1 MTSETVHFKTNVQL
15 KNIIGKDLIT
25 DDNIAVLELV
35 KNAYDAGAGKVDIAF
50 RNLVKDERVWQPE
63 QNAQLLICDD
73 GSGMDRDGILNR
85 WLNIAYSEK
94 KEKTWNYGRRQAGNK
109 GVGRFSCDR
118 LGKRLTIY
126 TKSAGFPWLQLN
138 IDWTLFELDTKQ
150 DDEIQDIPVILQEA
164 SEETVC
170 NLTGWDNFQ
179 HGTVLHI
186 CELREN
192 WPIPKILRLKND
204 LEKFIN
210 PNSSFQIGTFA
221 INIKASDYMDYDIK
235 QIHQKDKVNGLVEN
249 QIFNELNFRT
259 STIESYIDEE
269 GKVIKTSLYDR
280 GRMVFTLEEQNTY
293 MHLRNVKI
301 KLYYLN
307 TYTKAYFTKQ
317 TGFRSVDFG
326 SVFLFVNGFRIPPYG
341 DLGDDWLGI
350 EKRKSSGYRRYLS
363 TREIIGQI
371 EIEDTLGQ
379 FQVVTSRAGIVR
391 SVAFEELSHEGMPY
405 GYFYKT
411 FRRLERF
418 VVEGIKWDKAGDI
431 PSDELGGCETYQL
444 DDLSRNKQI
453 LSVIRKIIDVPDSTI
468 NNLHI
473 NEELVQ
479 YIIEKQMENSKQK
492 LNDLLIQMADITD
505 AVGTEKLRTQL
516 DEDSR
521 ELDTIIEIINAI
533 APAPE
538 RLRQI
543 EGVKDFIDKA
553 QRKVNAKEQQLLAEK
568 KAREKAE
575 AKAIALAQEL
585 EKEKDKNTYLLSSSR
600 SMSEDAKGMVHH
612 IKLIATTLEAKIY
625 NLYDS
630 VKRGEASQEEIL
642 EALGAMKFQNDKSLK
657 ISKLITRA
665 NFRADKEDKMV
676 DLMEYIRQYL
686 GIYEDIV
693 DDSSISFDIDG
704 EDVHLYRKVSTLSIA
719 VVLDNMI
726 SNAIKSHATA
736 FKIKASL
743 IGNNSMV
750 IFLSDDGDGLD
761 RRFLSNPDSIFE
773 LGVTSTEGS
782 GIGLHIVRT
791 ILREMH
797 AEISFAGNGVDL
809 KGASFKITF
818 K

>member
-35 KNAYDAGAGKVDIAF
+35 KNAYDAGAGKVDIVF
-50 RNLVKDERVWQPE
+50 RNLVQNEKVWQSE
-63 QNAQLLICDD
+63 QSAQLIVCDD
-73 GSGMDRDGILNR
+73 GSGMDKNGILNR

-94 KEKTWNYGRRQAGNK
+94 KEKAWNYGRRQAGNK

-118 LGKRLTIY
+118 LGKRLTVY
-126 TKSAGFPWLQLN
+126 TKSAGSTWLQLT
-138 IDWTLFELDTKQ
+138 IDWTLFEMDAEQ

-170 NLTGWDNFQ
+170 KLTGCDNFH

-186 CELREN
+186 SELREN
-192 WPIPKILRLKND
+192 WSVSKILRLKHD

-210 PNSSFQIGTFA
+210 PNSSFQSGTFS
-221 INIKASDYMDYDIK
+221 INIEASDYVDYDNK
-235 QIHQKDKVNGLVEN
+235 QTHQKDKVNGAVEN
-249 QIFNELNFRT
+249 QVFNELNFRT
-259 STIESYIDEE
+259 TTIESQIDAD

-280 GRMVFTLEEQNTY
+280 GRIIFDLEEQNIFP
-293 MHLRNVKI
+293 HLRDVKI

-307 TYTKAYFTKQ
+307 TYTKAYFTRQ

-371 EIEDTLGQ
+371 EVEDTYGQ

-391 SVAFEELSHEGMPY
+391 SDAFEELSREGMPY
-405 GYFYKT
+405 GYFYKI

-418 VVEGIKWDKAGDI
+418 VVEGIKWDKAGEI
-431 PSDELGGCETYQL
+431 PSDELGGDETYML

-453 LSVIRKIIDVPDSTI
+453 LSVIRKIIDVPDCTI
-468 NNLHI
+468 YNLHI

-492 LNDLLIQMADITD
+492 LNDLLIQMAEITD

-521 ELDTIIEIINAI
+521 ELDSLIEIINAI

-538 RLRQI
+538 RLKQI
-543 EGVKDFIDKA
+543 VGVRRFIDKA
-553 QRKVNAKEQQLLAEK
+553 QSEVDAKEQQLIAEK
-568 KAREKAE
+568 IAREEAE
-575 AKAIALAQEL
+575 AKAIALEQEL

-612 IKLIATTLEAKIY
+612 IKLIATTLQAKIY

-630 VKRGEASQEEIL
+630 VKSGEASQEEIL

-676 DLMEYIRQYL
+676 DLVEYIRQYI
-686 GIYEDIV
+686 GIYKDIV
-693 DDSSISFDIDG
+693 EDSSILFDMDAV
-704 EDVHLYRKVSTLSIA
+704 DVHFFWKVSTLSIA
-719 VVLDNMI
+719 VVLDNLI
-726 SNAIKSHATA
+726 SNAIKKHATV

-743 IGNNSMV
+743 IGDNRLELL
-750 IFLSDDGDGLD
+750 LSDNGEGLD
-761 RRFLSNPDSIFE
+761 SRFMSNPDSIFE
-773 LGVTSTEGS
+773 LGVTSTDGS
-782 GIGLHIVRT
+782 GIGLHIVRI

-797 AEISFAGNGVDL
+797 AEISFAGNGLDL
-809 KGASFKITF
+809 NGASFRITF
-818 K
+818 

>member
-1 MTSETVHFKTNVQL
+1 MTSVTVHFKTNVQL

-35 KNAYDAGAGKVDIAF
+35 KNAYDAGASKVDIAF
-50 RNLVKDERVWQPE
+50 RNVAPDAGDGQIIRHT
-63 QNAQLLICDD
+63 QLLVCDD
-73 GSGMDRDGILNR
+73 GCGMDRDGILNR

-118 LGKRLTIY
+118 LGKQLTIY
-126 TKSAGFPWLQLN
+126 TKSVESPWLQLT
-138 IDWTLFELDTKQ
+138 IDWNLFEQDAEQ

-164 SEETVC
+164 SEETVYK
-170 NLTGWDNFQ
+170 LTGWSDCL

-186 CELREN
+186 SDLRES
-192 WPIPKILRLKND
+192 WPVTKILRLKHD

-210 PNSSFQIGTFA
+210 PNSSFQSGTFSIHIEA
-221 INIKASDYMDYDIK
+221 RDYMDYDSK
-235 QIHQKDKVNGLVEN
+235 QRRQKDRVNGLVEN
-249 QIFNELNFRT
+249 QVFNELNFRT
-259 STIESYIDEE
+259 STIESQIDAD

-280 GRMVFTLEEQNTY
+280 GRMIFDLEEQNVY
-293 MHLRNVKI
+293 PHLRGVKI

-307 TYTKAYFTKQ
+307 TYTKAYFSRQ

-371 EIEDTLGQ
+371 EVEDASSQ

-391 SVAFEELSHEGMPY
+391 SDAFEELSREGMPY

-418 VVEGIKWDKAGDI
+418 VVEGIKWDKTGDI
-431 PSDELGGCETYQL
+431 PSEEVGGDEKYLL

-468 NNLHI
+468 CNLHI

-492 LNDLLIQMADITD
+492 LNDLLIQMTEITD
-505 AVGTEKLRTQL
+505 AVGTEKLKSQL
-516 DEDSR
+516 DKDSR
-521 ELDTIIEIINAI
+521 ELDSLIEIINAI

-543 EGVKDFIDKA
+543 EGVRHFIDKA
-553 QRKVNAKEQQLLAEK
+553 QSEVNAKEQQLIAEK
-568 KAREKAE
+568 KAREEAE
-575 AKAIALAQEL
+575 AKASALAQEL

-630 VKRGEASQEEIL
+630 VKSGEASQQEIL

-676 DLMEYIRQYL
+676 DLVEYIRQYL

-693 DDSSISFDIDG
+693 DDSSISFEIDA
-704 EDVHLYRKVSTLSIA
+704 ENVHFARKASTLSIA
-719 VVLDNMI
+719 VVLDNLI
-726 SNAIKSHATA
+726 SNAIKKHATR
-736 FKIKASL
+736 FRIKAS
-743 IGNNSMV
+743 ITGNNSLELL
-750 IFLSDDGDGLD
+750 LSDDGDGLD
-761 RRFLSNPDSIFE
+761 SKFMSNPDSIFE

-809 KGASFKITF
+809 KGAAFRITF
-818 K
+818 

>member
-1 MTSETVHFKTNVQL
+1 MTSVTVHFKTNVQL

-50 RNLVKDERVWQPE
+50 RNIAQDEGYGQSLE
-63 QNAQLLICDD
+63 KAQLLICDD

-118 LGKRLTIY
+118 LGRKLTIY
-126 TKSAGFPWLQLN
+126 TKTANSPCLKLT
-138 IDWTLFELDTKQ
+138 IDWTLFERNVEQ
-150 DDEIQDIPVILQEA
+150 NNEIQDIPILLQEDND
-164 SEETVC
+164 EEVC
-170 NLTGWDNFQ
+170 NLTGWNTFP
-179 HGTVLHI
+179 HGTVLYMSD
-186 CELREN
+186 LREN
-192 WPIPKILRLKND
+192 WPATKIIRLKHD

-210 PNSSFQIGTFA
+210 PNSSFQSGTFS
-221 INIKASDYMDYDIK
+221 INIEAKEYIDYDSR
-235 QIHQKDKVNGLVEN
+235 QELQKDKINGLVEN
-249 QIFNELNFRT
+249 QVFNELNFRT
-259 STIESYIDEE
+259 STIESQIVND
-269 GKVIKTSLYDR
+269 GHIIRTTLFDR
-280 GRMVFTLEEQNTY
+280 GRMIFNLEEQNIY
-293 MHLRNVKI
+293 PHLRDVKI

-317 TGFRSVDFG
+317 TGYRSVDFG

-341 DLGDDWLGI
+341 DIGDDWLGI

-371 EIEDTLGQ
+371 EVEDTYGQ

-391 SVAFEELSHEGMPY
+391 NNAFEELSREGMPY

-418 VVEGIKWDKAGDI
+418 VVEGIKWDKTGDI
-431 PSDELGGCETYQL
+431 PSDELGGDEKYLL

-453 LSVIRKIIDVPDSTI
+453 LSVIRKIIDIPDSLI
-468 NNLHI
+468 SYLHI
-473 NEELVQ
+473 NEDLIQDIV
-479 YIIEKQMENSKQK
+479 EKQMENSKK
-492 LNDLLIQMADITD
+492 RLNELLSQVADITD
-505 AVGTEKLRTQL
+505 SVGAEKFKSQL
-516 DEDSR
+516 YEDSR
-521 ELDTIIEIINAI
+521 ELDSLIDIINAI
-533 APAPE
+533 SPSPE
-538 RLRQI
+538 RLSQI
-543 EGVKDFIDKA
+543 VGVRKFFDKA
-553 QRKVNAKEQQLLAEK
+553 ENEVRAKEFQLIAEK
-568 KAREKAE
+568 KAREEAE
-575 AKAIALAQEL
+575 AKALALAQEL

-612 IKLIATTLEAKIY
+612 IKLIATTLEAKIF

-630 VKRGEASQEEIL
+630 VKSGEASQEDIL

-676 DLMEYIRQYL
+676 DVVEYIRQYL
-686 GIYEDIV
+686 DIYKDIV
-693 DDSSISFDIDG
+693 ENSSIQLDMHAD
-704 EDVHLYRKVSTLSIA
+704 DVHFSRKVSTLSIA

-726 SNAIKSHATA
+726 SNAIKKHATV
-736 FKIKASL
+736 FKINANVNE
-743 IGNNSMV
+743 NNV
-750 IFLSDDGDGLD
+750 LELLLSDNGDGLD
-761 RRFLSNPDSIFE
+761 NRFISNPDSIFE

-782 GIGLHIVRT
+782 GIGLHIVRN

-797 AEISFAGNGVDL
+797 ARICFAGNGVDL
-809 KGASFKITF
+809 KGAAFRITF
-818 K
+818 